1 MIAFMRR
8 FLLGWKRP
16 WLVFEGWVLTAGLG
30 YAQGLSITEGVVG
43 KDKRF
48 RLEAPPVPVLDS
60 LRKEARGGSV
70 AAQMA
75 LVEYFQLI
83 DLKPDS
89 ARFYLEKAAAAGLAE
104 AQYLLGLIYLRGI
117 EGPKRPAEG
126 RKLLEA
132 AARQKHILA
141 LRVLYQVL
149 EPPDSVSPLQV
160 RVLPYDSK
168 AAFGYALQ
176 AAELGDPPSMA
187 TVGRYYGQGKGT
199 ARNDSLARYWLLQA
213 AEKNYIPAQ
222 VLLAEW
228 YFERW
233 NQPDSA
239 LSWAYKVL
247 RDERASLEEQYRAR
261 IAAYHAEYLPKW
273 IAILRRLFQTPPG
286 LVQFRSS
293 AP

>member
-1 MIAFMRR
+1 M
-8 FLLGWKRP
+8 W
-16 WLVFEGWVLTAGLG
+16 
-30 YAQGLSITEGVVG
+30 AQGLSITEGVVG

-48 RLEAPPVPVLDS
+48 QLKAPPPAVLDS
-60 LRKEARGGSV
+60 LRREARGGNV

-89 ARFYLEKAAAAGLAE
+89 ARFYLQKAASAGLPE

-117 EGPKRPAEG
+117 EGPKRPTEG

-132 AARQKHILA
+132 AARQNHILA
-141 LRVLYQVL
+141 LRVLYQML
-149 EPPDSVSPLQV
+149 EPPDSVSPLHVQ
-160 RVLPYDSK
+160 VLPYDPK

-176 AAELGDPPSMA
+176 AAQLGDAPSMA

-199 ARNDSLARYWLLQA
+199 PRNDSLARFWLRQA
-213 AEKNYIPAQ
+213 AEKNHIPAQ

-228 YFERW
+228 SLERW
-233 NQPDSA
+233 NQPDST
-239 LSWAYKVL
+239 LFWAQKVL
-247 RDERASLEEQYRAR
+247 QNERASLEEQYRAR

-273 IAILRRLFQTPPG
+273 IAVLRRLLYLPSAWVRPS
-286 LVQFRSS
+286 SS